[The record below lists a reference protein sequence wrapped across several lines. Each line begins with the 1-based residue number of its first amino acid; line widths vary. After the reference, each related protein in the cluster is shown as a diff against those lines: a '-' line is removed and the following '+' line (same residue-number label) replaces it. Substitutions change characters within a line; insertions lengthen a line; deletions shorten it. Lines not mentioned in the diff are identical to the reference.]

1 MTAQHRDHVVEAL
14 RALAIGSRHRFEWL
28 GEPSPPLPRGFASL
42 LPEAA
47 ARDLLV
53 SRMRA
58 RLYES
63 FYCLGGV
70 EAIRNE
76 HDRGLPDAD
85 LVAALS
91 AANSGAGSWER
102 GWRLEQERG
111 DELLISRNG
120 ISVRARPSECRTRND
135 QGGLLVA
142 FPSELPALSPGF
154 FTAVGDLN
162 LDPDDDELVGRLYFN
177 VSRRGAPALVSE
189 VTSALNRAPVPFRLK
204 VVDNPDGFDRCDA
217 ALRYTLA
224 ADVRRRRRLLRQMV
238 DRCTV
243 QLRMRTAVFTK
254 PLAPGVG
261 FAEERGDTGESFG
274 IRRCGIHR
282 QEPRQLAHSIPPS
295 IPASRI
301 ASSRPPS
308 VSQRFTFVKREKG
321 LPLPLL
327 GSRSAECRAT
337 TGDFSQVLASSSR

>member
-1 MTAQHRDHVVEAL
+1 MRARHRDHVAEAL
-14 RALAIGSRHRFEWL
+14 RALAIRSRHRFDWL

-47 ARDLLV
+47 ARDLLL

-70 EAIRNE
+70 GTIRNGQ
-76 HDRGLPDAD
+76 DRGLPDAD

-111 DELLISRNG
+111 EELLISREG

-142 FPSELPALSPGF
+142 LPNELPALSPGF

-162 LDPDDDELVGRLYFN
+162 LDPDDDALVGRLYFN

-189 VTSALNRAPVPFRLK
+189 VTLALNRARVPFRLK

-217 ALRYTLA
+217 AVLYTLA
-224 ADVRRRRRLLRQMV
+224 ADVRRRRRLLRQLV
-238 DRCTV
+238 DRCSER
-243 QLRMRTAVFTK
+243 LRPRTPVFTK

-261 FAEERGDTGESFG
+261 FAEERSGTGQSFG
-274 IRRCGIHR
+274 IQRCGILAEGMLAAHR
-282 QEPRQLAHSIPPS
+282 GGVRDLPGRLAVVEQHFNDAGIDLDAPYLE
-295 IPASRI
+295 R
-301 ASSRPPS
+301 
-308 VSQRFTFVKREKG
+308 
-321 LPLPLL
+321 
-327 GSRSAECRAT
+327 GS
-337 TGDFSQVLASSSR
+337 TGEYSL